1 MGEGNTF
8 IHQEELKILELPA
21 TGSKAVTTTKH
32 RGMGKGKGHLNLKDE
47 SHEEWVPWEEQWPSV
62 DKDRPEEDSQEGVR
76 QINIPNSFSSLP
88 PATRQDFSLAKSN
101 WKGENVKVFWY
112 SWFRWLLRAVSRV
125 ESGYGGANERHLAH
139 VVAERDK
146 VVGTRCVSYY
156 PKAGVALSKSV
167 LCESRK
173 NVTRRNWSA
182 DRTQRE
188 EQTQCS
194 VDPWI
199 S

>member
-1 MGEGNTF
+1 M
-8 IHQEELKILELPA
+8 H
-21 TGSKAVTTTKH
+21 
-32 RGMGKGKGHLNLKDE
+32 KGKGHLNLKDE
-47 SHEEWVPWEEQWPSV
+47 SHEEGVPWEEHWPSV
-62 DKDRPEEDSQEGVR
+62 DKDRSEEDSQEEIR

-88 PATRQDFSLAKSN
+88 PATRQDFSLANSN

-125 ESGYGGANERHLAH
+125 ESGFGGANERHLAH
-139 VVAERDK
+139 VVAERGK
-146 VVGTRCVSYY
+146 WWALGLCSLTPRLGLLCQRQCCVR
-156 PKAGVALSKSV
+156 AG
-167 LCESRK
+167 RI
-173 NVTRRNWSA
+173 VTRRNWSA

-188 EQTQCS
+188 EQTQYS